1 MATIRK
7 RGDSYQIRVSSGY
20 DSQYRQ
26 VVRTKTWK
34 PTPGMTARQVENELN
49 RQTVMF
55 EQLCQKGVYPS
66 NIKFDE
72 FAEKWMTEYARTNLK
87 NTTYQ
92 RMVCTSKRV
101 LQTFGHMRVDKIT
114 HGHIQAFLNKGQE
127 YEKWQTA
134 CPKKRDT
141 SPELSFRCVQLRFKA
156 GNAGKQSLY

>member
-66 NIKFDE
+66 NTK
-72 FAEKWMTEYARTNLK
+72 
-87 NTTYQ
+87 
-92 RMVCTSKRV
+92 
-101 LQTFGHMRVDKIT
+101 
-114 HGHIQAFLNKGQE
+114 
-127 YEKWQTA
+127 
-134 CPKKRDT
+134 
-141 SPELSFRCVQLRFKA
+141 
-156 GNAGKQSLY
+156 